1 MFSCFP
7 CLIFS
12 STGSLRFTRS
22 HEAALSKLFEELK
35 PILVELKNK
44 EERTFAQRC
53 LKENFMASP
62 HDIRGSRRLS
72 VIFSLMEVKT
82 KIVLKYSFLDSITSP
97 WPYCCQSV
105 IGSNFQIIIG
115 LDHQCPWVIDR
126 PYYKVGIHAFSGHFG
141 ILPFCW

>member
-1 MFSCFP
+1 MKGFLICQRRWWTINWQRVNRCFCAFSLVKFSLQQMFSCFP

-35 PILVELKNK
+35 PILIELKNK
-44 EERTFAQRC
+44 DERTFAQRC

-72 VIFSLMEVKT
+72 VVFSFMEVKT
-82 KIVLKYSFLDSITSP
+82 KIVLRYSFLDSITSP
-97 WPYCCQSV
+97 
-105 IGSNFQIIIG
+105 
-115 LDHQCPWVIDR
+115 
-126 PYYKVGIHAFSGHFG
+126 
-141 ILPFCW
+141 